1 MFSLSPIFKKRTI
14 LSMLLISAFV
24 LAACTQVQG
33 VVQKVVVLPDA
44 LQNAITA
51 LSIFVV
57 GWLFAQI
64 VTRLPWFVK
73 LFGQYAD
80 EIAFALSGALIT
92 YVQSLLA
99 MIPPSWEGAGNAFL
113 MFLVSVL
120 AAIQLFKLLGKAGV
134 KSFRA

>member
-1 MFSLSPIFKKRTI
+1 MFSTLPILKKRTI
-14 LSMLLISAFV
+14 LFILLISVFV
-24 LAACTQVQG
+24 LAACAQVQG
-33 VVQKVVVLPDA
+33 VVQKIVVLPDA

-57 GWLFAQI
+57 GWIFAQI
-64 VTRLPWFVK
+64 GTRLPWFVK

-80 EIAFALSGALIT
+80 EIAITLAGAAVT
-92 YVQSLLA
+92 YIQSVLN

-113 MFLVSVL
+113 MFLVAVL

-134 KSFRA
+134 RSFRA